1 MKKYIANK
9 LRGLANILSPERRIP
24 YEVKI
29 DKYEGRRYSERVLI
43 STSTLHDLYYE
54 IVSQHCGMPTNETIE
69 RLSIERAK
77 NTIITNITISRV
89 ININI
94 IQFDIDKM
102 RYSDEIVV
110 TGSIVLNYKTN

>member
-77 NTIITNITISRV
+77 NTIITNILQEIERSG
-89 ININI
+89 NI
-94 IQFDIDKM
+94 QSDIAKM
-102 RYSDEIVV
+102 TYSDEIVV

>member
-1 MKKYIANK
+1 
-9 LRGLANILSPERRIP
+9 
-24 YEVKI
+24 
-29 DKYEGRRYSERVLI
+29 
-43 STSTLHDLYYE
+43 
-54 IVSQHCGMPTNETIE
+54 MPTNETIE

-77 NTIITNITISRV
+77 NTIITNILQEIERSG
-89 ININI
+89 N

>member
-54 IVSQHCGMPTNETIE
+54 IVSQHCEMPTNETIE

-77 NTIITNITISRV
+77 NTIITNILQEIERSG
-89 ININI
+89 N

>member
-24 YEVKI
+24 NEVKI

-77 NTIITNITISRV
+77 NTIITNILQEIERSG
-89 ININI
+89 N

>member
-77 NTIITNITISRV
+77 NTIITNILQEIERSG
-89 ININI
+89 N